1 MTRLTGRQRRP
12 TPAALADLPRPILGY
27 VGLVSVRLD
36 LALLDALAAAHPE
49 WTLVLMGEV
58 DRTGC
63 GEVLDRLAG
72 RPNVQLLPPVPGDQ
86 VAGYV
91 RAFDLGLLPYR
102 QTQETYHASPL
113 KLYEYLA
120 AGLPVAAADVPGA
133 RQFADVIDHRRRPAR
148 LGNRRS
154 RRSCDDIRRRW
165 RQLARPRWRRTPGTR
180 GSRRCRATWP
190 TPWPARRGQR
200 PAMKIAMILRPDADR
215 VFGGDTVVMQK
226 LSAALRDLG
235 ADHPGRSSRR
245 DAIRARVRSAAYL
258 HAHASGSRGAHG
270 GLGAERRRADRVF
283 AALLQRL
290 SRLVRASD
298 SFGAPLAQPGSEAG
312 PAARLVAL
320 PELADVPAS
329 LPAFLVDRTQRDCWR
344 PTTVATTSRW
354 ENAWLAEHFRF
365 PAAARSRMRISP
377 LGIDAGLYGRT
388 FAESELA
395 AFRQRYDLEPGYVCQ
410 VARIEQ
416 KKNQLAVIEALFDD
430 PVPLV
435 FVGKDSPYY
444 APDYPDRCRE
454 IAAQRGHVKFLGW
467 LPENELPLLYAASAA
482 HVLPS
487 WMELPGLTS
496 LEAGASGTRVISTQV
511 SAMHELLG
519 DRVWT
524 CDPYDLDSIRAAI
537 LAALASPRST
547 DLREYLLLNYSW
559 PTVAAANL
567 ALYEEVLGFS
577 RPNRL

>member
-1 MTRLTGRQRRP
+1 
-12 TPAALADLPRPILGY
+12 
-27 VGLVSVRLD
+27 
-36 LALLDALAAAHPE
+36 
-49 WTLVLMGEV
+49 
-58 DRTGC
+58 
-63 GEVLDRLAG
+63 
-72 RPNVQLLPPVPGDQ
+72 
-86 VAGYV
+86 
-91 RAFDLGLLPYR
+91 
-102 QTQETYHASPL
+102 
-113 KLYEYLA
+113 
-120 AGLPVAAADVPGA
+120 
-133 RQFADVIDHRRRPAR
+133 
-148 LGNRRS
+148 
-154 RRSCDDIRRRW
+154 
-165 RQLARPRWRRTPGTR
+165 
-180 GSRRCRATWP
+180 
-190 TPWPARRGQR
+190 
-200 PAMKIAMILRPDADR
+200 MKIAMILRADADR
-215 VFGGDTVVMQK
+215 VFGGDTLVMQK

-235 ADHPGRSSRR
+235 AATLVGHQDEMPSAREFDLLHIFTLTPVDHAARMVAWAQSGATPIVFSPLYYSDFR
-245 DAIRARVRSAAYL
+245 DWFERAIRSAPRWRSLAQRLGKPRAWGL
-258 HAHASGSRGAHG
+258 HRSWQASRLPFQHSWWAGR
-270 GLGAERRRADRVF
+270 
-283 AALLQRL
+283 AALL
-290 SRLVRASD
+290 
-298 SFGAPLAQPGSEAG
+298 
-312 PAARLVAL
+312 AA
-320 PELADVPAS
+320 
-329 LPAFLVDRTQRDCWR
+329 
-344 PTTVATTSRW
+344 TTVATTSRW
-354 ENAWLAEHFRF
+354 ENAWLARHFRF
-365 PAAARSRMRISP
+365 PATARSRMRISP

-410 VARIEQ
+410 VGRIEQ

-444 APDYPDRCRE
+444 APDYPDLCRE

-511 SAMHELLG
+511 SALHELLG
-519 DRVWT
+519 DRVRT

-547 DLREYLLLNYSW
+547 DLREYLLMNYSW